1 MFRVYVRRAPIV
13 VLVWLTVAFSY
24 GARLAC
30 GLREEG
36 YLRSMLSRRQLQ
48 GFVGRR
54 VHYTLQYS
62 YTFTDVLFETPTK
75 LRRTANIIQIIITAT
90 ATLASV
96 RIQLV
101 CMSVLINSKF
111 LPLSN

>member
-1 MFRVYVRRAPIV
+1 MNTLISIPKF
-13 VLVWLTVAFSY
+13 AFPE
-24 GARLAC
+24 A
-30 GLREEG
+30 EG
-36 YLRSMLSRRQLQ
+36 RDYLSSMLSRRPLQ
-48 GFVGRR
+48 GFVGRC
-54 VHYTLQYS
+54 VHYAFQYS

-75 LRRTANIIQIIITAT
+75 LRRTANIIQIIIAAT

-111 LPLSN
+111 LPLPIELGLEAG